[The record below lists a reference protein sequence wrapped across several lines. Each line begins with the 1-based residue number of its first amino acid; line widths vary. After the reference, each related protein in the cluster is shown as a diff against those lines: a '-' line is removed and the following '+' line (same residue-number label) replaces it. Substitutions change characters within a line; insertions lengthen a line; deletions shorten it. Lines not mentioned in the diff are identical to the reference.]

1 MSLANKIF
9 RTKKIQ
15 KNQKKKKLQLQF
27 RYASLKHT
35 KQLLSNFNPLRR
47 RWLYHSLASQQYV
60 HFFRNPTLR
69 EEEGESSVINF
80 WNASNFDC

>member
-15 KNQKKKKLQLQF
+15 KNQKKEKKKKNFSCSSGMHLQSHIK
-27 RYASLKHT
+27 R
-35 KQLLSNFNPLRR
+35 LLSNFNPRRR

-60 HFFRNPTLR
+60 HFVRNPTL
-69 EEEGESSVINF
+69 EKKMKK
-80 WNASNFDC
+80 AK